1 MIPQVLALFLFAVCA
16 LAQPILIDPGGPT
29 DPGAAGQSATYTVPA
44 ALMPVGILPPGT
56 NDATMRYGD
65 QFTYHVPVPNA
76 GLYRVTLY
84 FQEPI
89 VQQAGGRV
97 FSVTA
102 NDAPILS
109 DLDLV
114 ATAGYLV
121 PTARSAFVSVA
132 GTDLALAF
140 TAQFRSRN
148 RTGNWIGYGA
158 VVSLIVVEPFAVVQ
172 LAMPPS

>member
-76 GLYRVTLY
+76 SLYRVTLY

-132 GTDLALAF
+132 
-140 TAQFRSRN
+140 
-148 RTGNWIGYGA
+148 
-158 VVSLIVVEPFAVVQ
+158 
-172 LAMPPS
+172 